1 LGGVAAKWVLGS
13 SARREVGF
21 LRKPRRERRRQM
33 AQVEFTQ
40 GEIGML
46 REILQR
52 YLSEVIMEIAH
63 SEKKDFREFLNR
75 RREFMEDCIRRLDR
89 EQAAKKERI
98 SVDRLRTVEILQ
110 GLAELELESIVWI
123 FQEENLP
130 EGVSLCEEGARA
142 DQLYIL
148 EQGSV
153 WIRSKKMG
161 QLNVNTPGKI
171 VGWSFLVPP
180 YRYTAS
186 AQTTSPSRFLVIKS
200 PDFYYLIHKE
210 PKLGVKVMDNLAQ
223 IMASRFKGTED
234 FPNQ

>member
-1 LGGVAAKWVLGS
+1 MREMVAEPETAVE
-13 SARREVGF
+13 A
-21 LRKPRRERRRQM
+21 ERRRPM

-40 GEIGML
+40 GEVHLL
-46 REILQR
+46 RDILQR

-63 SEKKDFREFLNR
+63 SERKDFREFLIR
-75 RREFMEDCIRRLDR
+75 RREFMEDCIRRL
-89 EQAAKKERI
+89 EKEI
-98 SVDRLRTVEILQ
+98 AGEKEMVSLDRLKKVEILQ
-110 GLAELELESIVWI
+110 GLTEWDLQNIAWVFREES
-123 FQEENLP
+123 FP

-153 WIRSKKMG
+153 WIRSKKLG
-161 QLNVNTPGKI
+161 QLNVDTPGKI

-186 AQTTSPSRFLVIKS
+186 AQTTSPSRFLMIKS

-210 PKLGVKVMDNLAQ
+210 PKMGVKVMDNLAQ
-223 IMASRFKGTED
+223 IMASRFKGSED
-234 FPNQ
+234 LPSQ

>member
-1 LGGVAAKWVLGS
+1 MD
-13 SARREVGF
+13 
-21 LRKPRRERRRQM
+21 QI
-33 AQVEFTQ
+33 EFTQ
-40 GEIGML
+40 VEMGML

-63 SEKKDFREFLNR
+63 SDRKDFREFLNR

-89 EQAAKKERI
+89 EQAGKREGI
-98 SVDRLRTVEILQ
+98 SMDRLRKVEILR
-110 GLAELELESIVWI
+110 GLTELELQNIVWI
-123 FQEENLP
+123 FQEEDLP

-153 WIRSKKMG
+153 KIHSKKMG
-161 QLNVNTPGKI
+161 QLNVETPGKI

-186 AQTTSPSRFLVIKS
+186 AQTISPSRFLVIKS

-223 IMASRFKGTED
+223 IMASRFKGPGD
-234 FPNQ
+234 SLNP